1 MLCRSIDLDEDGGI
15 SGTTFCAAL
24 CCYSQK
30 VIEAGVAFDVGLCGL
45 AKADM
50 TCQHGQQHA
59 GEHSFDL
66 MGMVLRLHARSEVHA
81 DMPLKAP
88 SGMRPAVNW
97 IVLHSQ

>member
-59 GEHSFDL
+59 GEQAWSANTQHGAAGEIPGGSPSCHHHRDK
-66 MGMVLRLHARSEVHA
+66 GMQL
-81 DMPLKAP
+81 
-88 SGMRPAVNW
+88 NT
-97 IVLHSQ
+97 Q